1 MKTSLCMLNVC
12 HYKKAINDQVTNPC
26 ILLVLPL
33 FILTGRPKTVKHFKI
48 NTFAKRKLFNFT
60 NVSIFVSL
68 TSIISYYFYPQT
80 LQHLKKGGN
89 KSIINCKGGSDV
101 QAVVILHQLCP
112 QNISW
117 IQRKICMRYTI
128 KQKTRR
134 KRA

>member
-1 MKTSLCMLNVC
+1 MLNVC
-12 HYKKAINDQVTNPC
+12 HYKKAIKDQVTNPC
-26 ILLVLPL
+26 VLLVLPL
-33 FILTGRPKTVKHFKI
+33 LFFLTGRPKTVKHFKI

-68 TSIISYYFYPQT
+68 TSIISYYFHPQT

-89 KSIINCKGGSDV
+89 KSIINCKSGFDL

-117 IQRKICMRYTI
+117 IKRKRFMRYTI
-128 KQKTRR
+128 
-134 KRA
+134 